1 MSQLKPIKTYI
12 IRHKETKE
20 LFRAASGKTSWKAP
34 GHAKNAFNQTVAY
47 GRSAEN
53 YGLNVIVEQK
63 RWGTDIHGPKFSEQD
78 IYEIVELKPESEDK
92 LQLAV
97 DLLKQVQ
104 GRCDSVGFDMIHDFL
119 QQVGN
124 HQEE

>member
-1 MSQLKPIKTYI
+1 MSQLKPNKTYI

-47 GRSAEN
+47 GRSAEK

-63 RWGTDIHGPKFSEQD
+63 RWGTDTHGPKFSEQD

-92 LQLAV
+92 LQRAV
-97 DLLKQVQ
+97 DLLKELQ
-104 GRCDSVGFDMIHDFL
+104 GRVDSIGFDMIWDFL
-119 QQVGN
+119 QKIENEQ
-124 HQEE
+124 